1 MNPAFAAERMIHR
14 GAAGL
19 AVLLVLATAGCSSSG
34 GAPTGQS
41 PPATNKHSPRPT
53 GATQSSGKSAPPLHP
68 ADVRQIKHAYET
80 FFNGKTAVS
89 TSETLLQNGAK
100 LKATLAAQAKSPTAK
115 VLSAKVTKVTRA
127 PGNSNP
133 NVAQATF
140 ILLQNGQQ
148 LLPPTPGYAVR
159 DHGKWKVSAATF
171 CQLLQLQNSAPKQC
185 SQAAVTAFPTG

>member
-1 MNPAFAAERMIHR
+1 MSAPGAGVTHR
-14 GAAGL
+14 GVAGI
-19 AVLLVLATAGCSSSG
+19 AVLLVLASAGCSSSG
-34 GAPTGQS
+34 GGPAGQS
-41 PPATNKHSPRPT
+41 SPATHQQSSRPT
-53 GATQSSGKSAPPLHP
+53 GATHSSGKTGPPLHA

-89 TSETLLQNGAK
+89 TSEALLQNGPK

-115 VLSAKVTKVTRA
+115 VLSAKVTKVARA
-127 PGNSNP
+127 PGNANP

-148 LLPPTPGYAVR
+148 LLPPTPGYAVL

-185 SQAAVTAFPTG
+185 SKAAITAFPTG